1 MPSVDRANGAPCQE
15 ENFAIDVRRR
25 LTAASE
31 QYVGN
36 FFSNPSTAETALQS
50 PSTLYA

>member
-1 MPSVDRANGAPCQE
+1 VPGV
-15 ENFAIDVRRR
+15 AIDVQRR

-50 PSTLYA
+50 HPRYTIDFLQEIR